1 MARLLGRAGRLAAE
15 TGGFRPGQEHSNDN
29 LAGIGETNMIF
40 YPGTNEDGYGG
51 LHDCCPPTSGWQIE
65 GFVCEHYAAPG
76 TFMIGLNRA
85 YADAEAFCQSEYH
98 GHLASIHT
106 QASPWAAAAAPP
118 CAALVFRWDSL
129 HRCGAARGQLT
140 LAVG

>member
-1 MARLLGRAGRLAAE
+1 MAHLHGRAGRLTAE

-65 GFVCEHYAAPG
+65 GFVCEFYDAPG
-76 TFMIGLNRA
+76 TLAIGLNRA
-85 YADAEAFCQSEYH
+85 FDDANRFCADRYG
-98 GHLASIHT
+98 GHLATIHSVQGYEKLAQVT
-106 QASPWAAAAAPP
+106 AGWNQPLMIGLKS
-118 CAALVFRWDSL
+118 D
-129 HRCGAARGQLT
+129 GAGN
-140 LAVG
+140 